1 MITIWI
7 SGYVLL
13 NAMLVAKDL
22 REGLLPDSLTC
33 PLLWLG
39 LSYHLIFQPQYLADA
54 VTGALV
60 GYLSLWLLYWAYRW
74 LREYEGLGYGDVKFL
89 GALGAWHGWQ
99 MLGLLLVIASVLG
112 LIAVF
117 VLYRLK
123 GRPLLHK
130 TPLPFGPF
138 MAVAGLI
145 CSGATF
151 HIMTL

>member
-1 MITIWI
+1 MMTIWI

-13 NAMLVAKDL
+13 NAMLVARDL
-22 REGLLPDSLTC
+22 RGGLLPDSLTC

-39 LSYHLIFQPQYLADA
+39 FSYHLIFQPHRLADA

-60 GYLSLWLLYWAYRW
+60 GYLSLWLLYWAYRC
-74 LREYEGLGYGDVKFL
+74 LRGYEGLGYGDVKYL

-117 VLYRLK
+117 MFYRLK
-123 GRPLLHK
+123 GRALLCK